1 MPHIVKLFA
10 VVVGVTL
17 LLAGAAGAVSAAS
30 GKARITFITSN
41 VSPGGV
47 LTIKAAAPKGARCVV
62 ALLRGARSFAQ
73 LPAHTL
79 TSGRSSWTYRLSTS
93 AKFGTS
99 NAALSCSK
107 GGVAFAPFKVGPPP
121 VAPAQISVVKSGFS
135 TETFGTQTFLHC
147 GVQLQ
152 NTSKVSDA
160 RDLKVTVTFADTQG
174 RSLTTDDVNLTVIP
188 ADQTFYAS
196 CLTLS
201 NVTLSVASVQVTVK
215 VGKSV
220 AKHAQLPTVSGL
232 TLNPDAFGGTQML
245 TGNLTSPYAAAMPPD
260 AEIEAVYFDTSGNI
274 IGGDTTR
281 AGASVQPGATVGFS
295 FDFLDAKVAS
305 AQVSVDP
312 CGVAALFGSCPVP

>member
-1 MPHIVKLFA
+1 MHRALLITVA
-10 VVVGVTL
+10 L
-17 LLAGAAGAVSAAS
+17 LLALSVAAS
-30 GKARITFITSN
+30 AVLAATGKARVTFITPN

-47 LTIKAAAPKGARCVV
+47 LTIKASAPKGARCVV
-62 ALLRGARSFAQ
+62 VLWRGARSFAK
-73 LPAHTL
+73 LPSHTL
-79 TSGRSSWTYRLSTS
+79 TSGRSSWTYRLPAS
-93 AKFGTS
+93 AKLGTW

-107 GGVAFAPFKVGPPP
+107 GGEVFAPFNVGAPP

-135 TETFGTQTFLHC
+135 TETFGTQTQTFLHC

-160 RDLKVTVTFADTQG
+160 RDLTVTVTFADTQG
-174 RSLTTDDVNLTVIP
+174 RSLTTDDINLTVIT
-188 ADQTFYAS
+188 AGQTFYAG

-201 NVTLSVASVQVTVK
+201 NVTLSVASVLVSVK

-220 AKHAQLPTVSGL
+220 AKHAQLPSVSGL
-232 TLNPDAFGGTQML
+232 KLTPDAFGGTQML
-245 TGNLTSPYAAAMPPD
+245 TGNLTNPYAAAMPQD
-260 AEIEAVYFDTSGNI
+260 AEIEAVYFDANGNI
-274 IGGDTTR
+274 IGGDTTP

-312 CGVAALFGSCPVP
+312 CGAAALFGGCSVP

>member
-1 MPHIVKLFA
+1 VHRALLITVA
-10 VVVGVTL
+10 L
-17 LLAGAAGAVSAAS
+17 LLALSVAAS
-30 GKARITFITSN
+30 AVLAATGKVRVTFITPN

-47 LTIKAAAPKGARCVV
+47 LTIKASAPKGARCVV
-62 ALLRGARSFAQ
+62 VLWRGARSLAQ

-79 TSGRSSWTYRLSTS
+79 TSGRSSWTYRLPAS
-93 AKFGTS
+93 AKLGAWH
-99 NAALSCSK
+99 AALSCSK
-107 GGVAFAPFKVGPPP
+107 GGEVFAPFKVGAPP

-135 TETFGTQTFLHC
+135 TETFGTQTQTFLHC

-160 RDLKVTVTFADTQG
+160 RDLTVTVTFADTQG
-174 RSLTTDDVNLTVIP
+174 RSLTTDDINLTVIP
-188 ADQTFYAS
+188 AGQTFYAG

-201 NVTLSVASVQVTVK
+201 NVTLSVASVLVSVK

-220 AKHAQLPTVSGL
+220 AKHAQLPSVSGL
-232 TLNPDAFGGTQML
+232 KLTPDAFGGTQML
-245 TGNLTSPYAAAMPPD
+245 TGNLTNPYAAAMPQD

-274 IGGDTTR
+274 VGGDTTP

-312 CGVAALFGSCPVP
+312 CGTAALLGGCSVP